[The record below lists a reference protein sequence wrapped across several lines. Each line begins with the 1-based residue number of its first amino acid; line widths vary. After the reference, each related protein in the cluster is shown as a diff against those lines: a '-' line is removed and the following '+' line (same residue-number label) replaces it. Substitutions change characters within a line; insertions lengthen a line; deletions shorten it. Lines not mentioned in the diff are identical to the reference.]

1 MRITFPAKLSGE
13 TLTLTFNFISRC
25 AAAETISSA
34 SVVATVYSGTD
45 TSPQSIVSGSPTISG
60 QTVTQKITAG
70 TEGVTYYLLCSATT
84 STSQVLQLGGYL
96 TIAPKT
102 E

>member
-1 MRITFPAKLSGE
+1 MRVTFPAKLSGE

-25 AAAETISSA
+25 TAAETISSA

-45 TSPQSIVSGSPTISG
+45 ASPSAILSGSAAISG
-60 QTVTQKITAG
+60 QTVTQKVTAG

-96 TIAPKT
+96 TIVPK
-102 E
+102 EE